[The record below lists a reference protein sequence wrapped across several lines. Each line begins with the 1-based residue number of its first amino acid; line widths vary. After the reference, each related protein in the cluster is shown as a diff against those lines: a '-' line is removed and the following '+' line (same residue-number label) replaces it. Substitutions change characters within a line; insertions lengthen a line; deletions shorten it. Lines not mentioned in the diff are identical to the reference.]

1 MKNLSVLVVLIFAF
15 GIFFSGCQNEN
26 NPVENDLSGGNL
38 SKKDITWYVPDN
50 FSTIQ
55 EAINSPSVLDGN
67 TIIVGPGN
75 FKGANVTKNVNIKGI
90 GNTVIND
97 GPYYG
102 AFGYK
107 IGFRFTTGSDG
118 STLSNLSFS
127 TDFGVL
133 SVGYATV
140 KNVTITHCEFINSI
154 AAIHIRNGSGWNIQ
168 QNNIIDLRTS
178 LAAGGIGILIWLGDA
193 LGGTVQDNVISHN
206 TISGTLHVAP
216 DGGNWYIGCGIALGL
231 ENWAGFPGP
240 IVLTKNYVTHNSIS
254 LVSDNPSQ
262 IDVVALAISDPRYD
276 ISLGASI
283 FDNSIAYNDF
293 RGTINQIL
301 LMPEE
306 LDDHNYISRNLGDN
320 RGHGL
325 HPILLMP

>member
-1 MKNLSVLVVLIFAF
+1 M
-15 GIFFSGCQNEN
+15 
-26 NPVENDLSGGNL
+26 
-38 SKKDITWYVPDN
+38 PDN

-75 FKGANVTKNVNIKGI
+75 FKGANVTQNVNIKGI
-90 GNTVIND
+90 GSTVIND

-154 AAIHIRNGSGWNIQ
+154 AAINISNGSGWNIQ
-168 QNNIIDLRTS
+168 HNNIIGLRTS
-178 LAAGGIGILIWLGDA
+178 IAAGGMAYWYGSVMLWV
-193 LGGTVQDNVISHN
+193 VQLRI
-206 TISGTLHVAP
+206 T
-216 DGGNWYIGCGIALGL
+216 
-231 ENWAGFPGP
+231 
-240 IVLTKNYVTHNSIS
+240 
-254 LVSDNPSQ
+254 
-262 IDVVALAISDPRYD
+262 
-276 ISLGASI
+276 
-283 FDNSIAYNDF
+283 
-293 RGTINQIL
+293 
-301 LMPEE
+301 
-306 LDDHNYISRNLGDN
+306 
-320 RGHGL
+320 
-325 HPILLMP
+325 

>member
-1 MKNLSVLVVLIFAF
+1 
-15 GIFFSGCQNEN
+15 
-26 NPVENDLSGGNL
+26 
-38 SKKDITWYVPDN
+38 VPDN

-154 AAIHIRNGSGWNIQ
+154 AAINISNGSGWNIQ
-168 QNNIIDLRTS
+168 QNNIIDVRTS

-216 DGGNWYIGCGIALGL
+216 DGGNWYIGCGIALGV
-231 ENWAGFPGP
+231 ESRTVYPEVKA
-240 IVLTKNYVTHNSIS
+240 LTKNYVTHNSIS
-254 LVSDNPSQ
+254 LVSDNSSQ
-262 IDVVALAISDPRYD
+262 IDVCAFSLFDLTYD
-276 ISLGASI
+276 IILGVSI

-306 LDDHNYISRNLGDN
+306 LEDHNYISRNLGDN